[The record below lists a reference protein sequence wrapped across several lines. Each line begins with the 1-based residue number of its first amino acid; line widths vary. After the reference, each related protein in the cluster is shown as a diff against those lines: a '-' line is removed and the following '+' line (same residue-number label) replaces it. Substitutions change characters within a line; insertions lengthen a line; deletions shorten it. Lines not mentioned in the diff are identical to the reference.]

1 LGAIAQPGVLKRVG
15 VFADDAGMRRA
26 ITRSGAALLLAA
38 FAGAAGAQ
46 TRVPDAAQPM
56 TLEQV
61 VMVAQSQSRAAA
73 QARNRFRSSLWQ
85 YRTARAAYLPTLS
98 LQGNAVDLTR
108 SASRISLP
116 DGSETF
122 VQQSYVSSGARVSI
136 GKTVGSTGG
145 EVYLESSLERL
156 HELDREAPPT
166 YLSRP
171 ISLGFRQ
178 PLFVY
183 NPHSWSDRIDPLRL
197 EEARREYAEE
207 LESIS
212 LSAIQN
218 FFDVLSANDQLE
230 FARLNVAS
238 TESLYTAAQQRA
250 RSGRA
255 GEDDVLQTELALHNA
270 QLDLQRSSLEL
281 RDRMYGLRSYLG
293 LQEGDDVRPVIG
305 FEVPEIE
312 ANVESSVKQARER
325 RAASIGHDRRLLE
338 ARRDVEAA
346 RSEGARRVDLFASF
360 GLSRLTDDISTIYLP
375 GDEYERATL
384 GFTIPILDWGRNRAS
399 VRLAESNAE
408 VTELSVE
415 QSRLD
420 LEQEVRMKVARF
432 NVQRERIRLA
442 AKADSVAA
450 RRYAVAERRFLA
462 GRGDASQL
470 SMVLLEKDSARR
482 AHVDAV
488 RGYWVA
494 LFELR
499 RATGY
504 DPTTGMPIPVVE
516 PSD

>member
-1 LGAIAQPGVLKRVG
+1 MRGAIG
-15 VFADDAGMRRA
+15 
-26 ITRSGAALLLAA
+26 SGCACVLLAA
-38 FAGAAGAQ
+38 LAAVAQ
-46 TRVPDAAQPM
+46 AQDSARPM

-61 VMVAQSQSRAAA
+61 IMVAQSQSRAAA

-85 YRTARAAYLPTLS
+85 YRTARAAYLPTLT

-122 VQQSYVSSGARVSI
+122 VQQSYVSSGVRAAI

-145 EVYLESSLERL
+145 EVYLESALERL

-171 ISLGFRQ
+171 ISVGFRQ
-178 PLFVY
+178 PFFVY
-183 NPHSWSDRIDPLRL
+183 NPHSWSDRIDPLRM

-207 LESIS
+207 LESIAI
-212 LSAIQN
+212 SAAQS
-218 FFDVLSANDQLE
+218 FFDVLAANDQLE
-230 FARLNVAS
+230 YTTLNVAS
-238 TESLYTAAQQRA
+238 TESLYTAAQARA
-250 RSGRA
+250 RA
-255 GEDDVLQTELALHNA
+255 GKASEDDVLQTELALHNA
-270 QLDLQRSSLEL
+270 RLDLQRAQLEM
-281 RDRMYGLRSYLG
+281 RDRMYGLRSYVG
-293 LQEGDDVRPVIG
+293 MQEGTDVKPVIA
-305 FEVPEIE
+305 FDVPDFAVEVEP
-312 ANVESSVKQARER
+312 AVGMAKDR
-325 RAASIGHDRRLLE
+325 RAASIGNERRLLE
-338 ARRDVEAA
+338 ARRDVESA

-375 GDEYERATL
+375 GDEYERATV

-399 VRLAESNAE
+399 VRLAQSNAE

-420 LEQEVRMKVARF
+420 LEQDVRMKVARF

-442 AKADSVAA
+442 AMADTVAT
-450 RRYAVAERRFLA
+450 RRYAVAERRFLS
-462 GRGDASQL
+462 GRSDASQL

-482 AHVDAV
+482 AHVEAL
-488 RGYWVA
+488 RGFWIA

-499 RATGY
+499 RATGH
-504 DPTTGMPIPVVE
+504 DPRSGMPIPVVE
-516 PSD
+516 PQD